1 MRKYLN
7 ILAMTIAMIGLS
19 SIHFSANAENIG
31 QSGTGPKGA
40 RIYCFMRNN
49 GNDHEVSWDAA
60 YSLIKRQTN
69 SLFKTSPKHAAVM
82 IVESVVQNP
91 NDYENC
97 GSYLGDLFGS
107 ENVNNPFSSEEDLND
122 ENKMEIETKLE
133 NKSKSNLKDR
143 YNY

>member
-1 MRKYLN
+1 MRKYLR
-7 ILAMTIAMIGLS
+7 IFALTLAMIGLS
-19 SIHFSANAENIG
+19 SIHSSANAENIG
-31 QSGTGPKGA
+31 PSSTGQKGA

-60 YSLIKRQTN
+60 YALIKRQTN

-107 ENVNNPFSSEEDLND
+107 ETVNSSFEGEQRASYEEKIEMDD
-122 ENKMEIETKLE
+122 ELETKT
-133 NKSKSNLKDR
+133 KSNVKDR

>member
-1 MRKYLN
+1 ML
-7 ILAMTIAMIGLS
+7 GLG
-19 SIHFSANAENIG
+19 SIHISANAENIG
-31 QSGTGPKGA
+31 PSSTGQKGA

-82 IVESVVQNP
+82 IVESVVQTP
-91 NDYENC
+91 NNYENC
-97 GSYLGDLFGS
+97 GTFLGDLFGGETVNDS
-107 ENVNNPFSSEEDLND
+107 FESQEVASDEENMQIDNGL
-122 ENKMEIETKLE
+122 KIKT
-133 NKSKSNLKDR
+133 KSNFKDR

>member
-19 SIHFSANAENIG
+19 SIHYSANAENFS

-107 ENVNNPFSSEEDLND
+107 ENVNNSFVSEEDLNN
-122 ENKMEIETKLE
+122 ENKIEMEPKLE